1 MEGGEIKQAWGYE
14 QILVTGQTFEQLVNA
29 HMESMTSA
37 DPMNYPASFGSQQ
50 IDIIPL
56 ELPNM

>member
-1 MEGGEIKQAWGYE
+1 MDGAEIKQARGYE
-14 QILVTGQTFEQLVNA
+14 KILVTGQTFERLVNA
-29 HMESMTSA
+29 HMEAMTST

-56 ELPNM
+56 

>member
-1 MEGGEIKQAWGYE
+1 MEGGEIKQAGGYE

-29 HMESMTSA
+29 HMEAMTST

-50 IDIIPL
+50 TDIIL
-56 ELPNM
+56 L